1 MLLEDITIP
10 ATRTDFVLPGVL
22 VQEGS
27 EGMRAVEGNSGAI
40 GWQGFLGKIY
50 LESV

>member
-1 MLLEDITIP
+1 MLWEDITVP
-10 ATRTDFVLPGVL
+10 TTQTDFALPGVL

-27 EGMRAVEGNSGAI
+27 EGMRAVEGNTRAI
-40 GWQGFLGKIY
+40 VGQGFLGKTY